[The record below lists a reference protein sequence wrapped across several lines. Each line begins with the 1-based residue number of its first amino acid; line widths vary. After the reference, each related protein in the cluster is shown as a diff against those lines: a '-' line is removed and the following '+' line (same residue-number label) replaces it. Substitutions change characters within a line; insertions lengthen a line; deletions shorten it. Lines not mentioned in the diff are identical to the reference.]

1 MRPGRRD
8 RHLSS
13 APSRSRRSNPRS
25 KENMTRKS
33 DDLTER
39 LGRAHTNAGGGDRL
53 LWRTSLGQ
61 ATFELLAEGK
71 AVTVDSLIVHLE
83 ASVRPD
89 DLVHRGLSIHAAIE
103 VLRSLAAPPD
113 NAGNIET

>member
-13 APSRSRRSNPRS
+13 VPSRSRRSNPRS
-25 KENMTRKS
+25 KENMTSKS

-39 LGRAHTNAGGGDRL
+39 LGRAHTSAGGADRL

-113 NAGNIET
+113 NASNIET